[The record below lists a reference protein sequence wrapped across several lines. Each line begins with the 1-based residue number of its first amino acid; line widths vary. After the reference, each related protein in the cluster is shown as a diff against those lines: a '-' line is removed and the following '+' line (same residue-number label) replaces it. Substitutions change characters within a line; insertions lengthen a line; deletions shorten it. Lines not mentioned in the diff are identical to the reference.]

1 MTQLG
6 TSEAMRQRNKHLT
19 IRQQNINK
27 SLITQSD
34 LLHQLDPE
42 IYNFAT
48 IQEPYLDRNHN
59 SRENHHWFTVYPKEH
74 YTNPSKTRYI
84 MLVNR

>member
-19 IRQQNINK
+19 IRQQNVNK
-27 SLITQSD
+27 SLIAQSD
-34 LLHQLDPE
+34 LLHHLDPE
-42 IYNFAT
+42 IYDFTA

-59 SRENHHWFTVYPKEH
+59 SQANHNWFTVYPKEH
-74 YTNPSKTRYI
+74 YTNPSKTRSI